1 MPPLSWNEIRKRAVE
16 FSQDYKD
23 ATRENAET
31 QSFYNDFFNVF
42 GISRRR
48 VASFEEPV
56 KKLGARRG
64 RIDLFWKGV
73 LLAEQKSGGLDLE
86 AAKTQALDYFPNL
99 KEEELPRYILL
110 SDFQRFELYDLEED
124 TEHKFSLAELHK
136 HVELFGFIAGYQ
148 KREFKDQDPV
158 NIEAS
163 ERMGKLHDMLKD
175 AGYSG
180 PQLELFLVR
189 LVFCLFADDTG
200 IFERD
205 ILHSYLEER
214 TREDGSDL
222 GLHIAILFQTLNTP
236 QEQRQNTLDEALAQ
250 FPYINGS
257 LFADTLRIPAFNSA
271 MRAALISACY
281 FDWGRISPA
290 IFGSLFQSVMDRDKR
305 RGIGAHY
312 TSEKNILKILKPLF
326 LDALYTEFESVRR
339 DQRKLQAFH
348 ARLAGLTFLDPAC
361 GCGNFLILAYREL
374 RLFEIEVLR
383 ALYPGTQAAL
393 DVGDL
398 SRINVDAFYGIE
410 IEEFPARIAEVA
422 MWLMDHQMNM
432 RLSEAF
438 GRYYVRI
445 PLRASAHIVN
455 GNALQLDWEEVVPK
469 EQLSYIL
476 GNPPYIGKHYQTA
489 SQKGDLSIVLGNY
502 PNIGDLDYIVG
513 WFYKASEY
521 IQGTSIK
528 VAFVTTNSITQGE
541 QVSLIWPLLFRKF
554 DIKLHFA
561 YRTFRWASDARGQAK
576 VHVVILGFAAFDTNS
591 KYLFDESKD
600 ETDVT
605 VSKVANISPYLTEG
619 SDFVATKQ
627 RHSICKMPEMRSGNK
642 PSDGGNLILSTTEK
656 DALLLHYPNA
666 QKFIREYIGA
676 EEFLNGTK
684 RWCLWLV
691 NAPPSELRAIPEITR
706 RIEEVRRFRE
716 ASSANPTREAARTP
730 SLFFYISQP
739 QTDYLLIP
747 EVSSERRYYV
757 PIGLLSKDIICSNKG
772 YIIADNS
779 LYLFGVISSNMHMA
793 WIRQV
798 AGRLESRYQY
808 SGTVVYNTFPWPQPT
823 PAQTEA
829 IEAAA
834 QGILDARAA
843 FPDSTLADLY
853 DPNTMPPE
861 LMKAHRTLDKAV
873 DAAYRKQPFDTER
886 SRVEYLFGLYQ
897 QLTAPLMNQ
906 AQSKS
911 RKPVK
916 SVAEK
921 TSGAVTPRKRP
932 EDFEELRR
940 HFEEGLAEGSISE
953 TKSAE

>member
-16 FSQDYKD
+16 FSEEYKD

-31 QSFYNDFFNVF
+31 QSFYNDFFHVF

-56 KKLGARRG
+56 KKLGAKRG

-110 SDFQRFELYDLEED
+110 SDFQRFELLDLEAD

-175 AGYSG
+175 AGYTG

-200 IFERD
+200 IFEKD
-205 ILHSYLEER
+205 TLHSYLEEK

-222 GLHIAILFQTLNTP
+222 GLHLAFLFQTLNTP
-236 QEQRQNTLDEALAQ
+236 PEQRQNTLDEALAQ

-290 IFGSLFQSVMDRDKR
+290 IFGSLFQSVMDKEKR

-326 LDALYTEFESVRR
+326 LDALYAEFESVRR
-339 DQRKLQAFH
+339 DRRKLQAFH
-348 ARLAGLTFLDPAC
+348 SKLEGLTFLDPAC

-374 RLFEIEVLR
+374 RLLEIEALK

-445 PLRASAHIVN
+445 PLRTAAHIHI
-455 GNALQLDWEEVVPK
+455 GNALQLDWDSIIPK
-469 EQLSYIL
+469 ERLSYIL
-476 GNPPYIGKHYQTA
+476 GNPPFVGKQYRTPEQGRDIDNA
-489 SQKGDLSIVLGNY
+489 FSGVKGAGV
-502 PNIGDLDYIVG
+502 LDYVAA
-513 WFYKASEY
+513 WYLKAARY
-521 IQGTSIK
+521 IQGTPI
-528 VAFVTTNSITQGE
+528 VCAFVSTNSITQGE
-541 QVSLIWPLLFRKF
+541 QVSILWHELFNHYHVK
-554 DIKLHFA
+554 IHFA
-561 YRTFRWASDARGQAK
+561 HRTFAWASEARGKAA
-576 VHVVILGFAAFDTNS
+576 VHCVIVGFAAFDTRTKLLYEYDNV
-591 KYLFDESKD
+591 KGDPHEL
-600 ETDVT
+600 VA
-605 VSKVANISPYLTEG
+605 ANITPYLTDG
-619 SDFVATKQ
+619 ADIVITK
-627 RHSICKMPEMRSGNK
+627 RSRPICDVPDIVFGNMPN
-642 PSDGGNLILSTTEK
+642 DGGNLLLSDDEKTE
-656 DALLLHYPNA
+656 LLRVEPGAAAFVRPLLGSRE
-666 QKFIREYIGA
+666 FI
-676 EEFLNGTK
+676 NGIP

-691 NAPPSELRAIPEITR
+691 DAKPDELRRLPHVMARVAKVKETRLKSNRPTTRSLAGYPNLFGEIR
-706 RIEEVRRFRE
+706 
-716 ASSANPTREAARTP
+716 
-730 SLFFYISQP
+730 QP
-739 QTDYLLIP
+739 KSKYLAIP
-747 EVSSERRYYV
+747 EVSSEGRKYI
-757 PIGLLSKDIICSNKG
+757 PIGFLDSN
-772 YIIADNS
+772 IIATNKLYTLADATLYQFGILAS
-779 LYLFGVISSNMHMA
+779 LMHMA
-793 WIRQV
+793 WIANV
-798 AGRLESRYQY
+798 CGRMKSDYQY
-808 SGTVVYNTFPWPQPT
+808 SAGIVYNNFPWPQPT
-823 PAQTEA
+823 PAQEQA
-829 IEAAA
+829 IAEAA

-873 DAAYRKQPFDTER
+873 DTAYRKQPFDTER
-886 SRVEYLFGLYQ
+886 IRVEYLFGLYQ
-897 QLTAPLMNQ
+897 QLTAPLMNEALKQ
-906 AQSKS
+906 S
-911 RKPVK
+911 RK
-916 SVAEK
+916 
-921 TSGAVTPRKRP
+921 R
-932 EDFEELRR
+932 
-940 HFEEGLAEGSISE
+940 
-953 TKSAE
+953 